1 MEKQHAIVPGLVT
14 DNKDVTTI
22 ASPQQDSIII
32 QGTKEKKRI
41 LSDYQ
46 EKFGANYPDSIIT
59 QKKVSSVRMK
69 CLLLVVECNLA
80 STNGIG

>member
-1 MEKQHAIVPGLVT
+1 MEKQHAIVPSLVT

-32 QGTKEKKRI
+32 RGTKEKKRI

-59 QKKVSSVRMK
+59 HKKR
-69 CLLLVVECNLA
+69 
-80 STNGIG
+80 